1 MTISPLKLTLLLTL
15 SLTLG
20 LTLGALLTQALS
32 STQKLHAKG
41 QRAPQRCTAIQVPT
55 STNLPISVQGQSFQ
69 AGSLPN
75 AQLQALISTV
85 TLPEG
90 FRAVGGGGGVVIACS
105 F

>member
-1 MTISPLKLTLLLTL
+1 MTLSPLKLTFLLTL
-15 SLTLG
+15 S

-32 STQKLHAKG
+32 SPAHELHAKG

-90 FRAVGGGGGVVIACS
+90 FRAVGGGAGVVIACS